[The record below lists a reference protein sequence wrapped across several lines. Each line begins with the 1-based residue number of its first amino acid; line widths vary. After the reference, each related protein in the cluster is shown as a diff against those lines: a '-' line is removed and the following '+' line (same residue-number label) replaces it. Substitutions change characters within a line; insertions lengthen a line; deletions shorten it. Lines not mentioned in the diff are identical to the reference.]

1 MSEIR
6 EDLVLA
12 DKFSQTF
19 KQFDRAASDATISA
33 DSFKGSLD
41 NLEDTTVFNLANA
54 FEQVRAQIERSGD
67 AIKDVLQSQK
77 QVTNETRN
85 TASEANN
92 WMSSIKSIAASLG
105 AVKLAKTF
113 IETSDE
119 MSMMTAKLNAIND
132 GLQTTEEL
140 NKMIFASAQRSRG
153 AYQDT
158 ADLVTRLRMNAGEAF
173 QSNAEAVLF
182 AENLNKSFKIA
193 GATQQEQAS
202 VILQLSQAM
211 SSGILRGQEFNA
223 VMSGAPNVIRLIAEE
238 MGVGVGEMR
247 KMAEEGKITAGIV
260 KNALLNATDEITESF
275 GEMPMT
281 FADMIQEG
289 KNEIQFALA
298 DAFSGW
304 SEYINTD
311 EWQSMM
317 QSVTQAMVAAAK
329 LGVQALMAVAKAIA
343 WVRDNWAALSPFI
356 YTVVAAMIAFKVA
369 SLGAAIASA
378 AAWAISHWYIFALGI
393 LLVQLAQSLGKLGV
407 SFSDVGAVIG
417 GVFGGLYAIVHNIF
431 ADIWNVI
438 AVFVEFFV
446 NVWVDP
452 LGAIVRM
459 FVGLA
464 DTVLAVLE
472 TIADAMDWVFGSNM
486 GGTIASWRKDM
497 QTWADNK
504 FGKNQVQVDRMEH
517 INATDTSMT
526 FAIKGAQI
534 ADKLEKTASEIA
546 DAFSVSGDV
555 TDSLSGLGDLE
566 DLVNAVGPTGEVA
579 NVGTVGEIKKD
590 VNLSDEDL
598 KIFRDLAEMKY
609 MAKVELK
616 TLAPNINVTVP
627 ETETGTLSAE
637 DVANAIK
644 VVLVEEMSSH
654 TATAH

>member
-19 KQFDRAASDATISA
+19 KQFDRAASDATASA

-41 NLEDTTVFNLANA
+41 NLEDTTVFNLADA
-54 FEQVRAQIERSGD
+54 FEQVRSQIERSGD

-356 YTVVAAMIAFKVA
+356 YTAVAAMIAFKVA

-417 GVFGGLYAIVHNIF
+417 GVFGGLYAIVYNIF

-464 DTVLAVLE
+464 DTVLSVLE

-627 ETETGTLSAE
+627 ETEAGTLSAE